1 MQKITTCLWF
11 DGQAEEAADF
21 YTMVFKNSKKGSES
35 KYDEETSKVSGQPK
49 GLVMVKN
56 FEIEGREFMALN
68 GGPMFKFN
76 EAISLVVN
84 CEDQDEVDYFWNT
97 FTKDGGQESM
107 CGWLKDKFG
116 VSWQIVPKALGK
128 LMDGKDP
135 EKTKRAMGALMQM
148 KKLDIQKLQDAYDGK

>member
-11 DGQAEEAADF
+11 DGQAEEAADY
-21 YTMVFKNSKKGSES
+21 YTSVFKNSKEGEARTYDEATAKATGGKKGS
-35 KYDEETSKVSGQPK
+35 V
-49 GLVMVKN
+49 LVKT

-84 CEDQDEVDYFWNT
+84 CEDQKEIDYFWNT

-116 VSWQIVPKALGK
+116 VSWQIVPK
-128 LMDGKDP
+128 DI
-135 EKTKRAMGALMQM
+135 EKIMKSNGDEGAKRAMAALMQM
-148 KKLDIQKLQDAYDGK
+148 KKLIVADLENAAAGK